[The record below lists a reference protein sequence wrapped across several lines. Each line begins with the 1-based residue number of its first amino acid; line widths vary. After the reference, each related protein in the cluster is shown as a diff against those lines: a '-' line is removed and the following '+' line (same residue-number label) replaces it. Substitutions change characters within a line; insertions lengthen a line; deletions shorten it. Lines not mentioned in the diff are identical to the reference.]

1 LRVGKTT
8 IISDILEKNENF
20 ELSISYTT
28 RKMRD
33 LEKDGVKFEVF
44 LYTDIK
50 YIYE

>member
-1 LRVGKTT
+1 MSL
-8 IISDILEKNENF
+8 NYQF
-20 ELSISYTT
+20 ELSIPYTI